1 MVDKVPLF
9 FLEQE
14 QGGGVKLPPEAK
26 PHTPGATVLAVSPS
40 LLAPNEFG
48 FMTHLNHIQI

>member
-14 QGGGVKLPPEAK
+14 QGEGVKLPPEAK